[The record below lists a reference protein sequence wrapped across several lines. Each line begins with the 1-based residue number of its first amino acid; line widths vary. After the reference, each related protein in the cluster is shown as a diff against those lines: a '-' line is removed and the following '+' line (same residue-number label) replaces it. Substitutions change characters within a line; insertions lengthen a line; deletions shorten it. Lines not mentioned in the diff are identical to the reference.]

1 MRLPS
6 DTVAPTRSG
15 KAGPEI
21 TIMHFNLLSITGLA
35 IATIASAQAGFC
47 PEASRFGGLS
57 ISPAT
62 VSPGQTFT
70 ITANL
75 TCAVQLGNTPTFLD
89 YYIDGVSE
97 RNIGGPIL
105 IARVRPG
112 KCRRQAFFPMPAT
125 RESSV
130 SRRLS
135 AAFSNNRHIPV
146 PLRPVVRALK
156 IPGRPAI
163 DANHQP
169 LRLSHLEGFL
179 ALYSGLEC
187 PRIECMCTFQSVLKS
202 RGRFLCHC
210 SSCDASSR

>member
-1 MRLPS
+1 
-6 DTVAPTRSG
+6 
-15 KAGPEI
+15 
-21 TIMHFNLLSITGLA
+21 MHFNLLSITGLA

-125 RESSV
+125 RESASASCGARFEDSRPSSYRCQSSASSAV
-130 SRRLS
+130 PSRR
-135 AAFSNNRHIPV
+135 IPCAV
-146 PLRPVVRALK
+146 FRP
-156 IPGRPAI
+156 
-163 DANHQP
+163 
-169 LRLSHLEGFL
+169 
-179 ALYSGLEC
+179 
-187 PRIECMCTFQSVLKS
+187 
-202 RGRFLCHC
+202 
-210 SSCDASSR
+210 